1 MDSVAI
7 AETVALADR
16 LETAVCGG
24 RKDSTFRSY
33 RIEKNG
39 NRVAWRVYTDFAE
52 ALQAYRN
59 CRSGEKVKVY
69 GVDLFDRSTLVA
81 SLQQVC
87 QS

>member
-16 LETAVCGG
+16 LETAF

-39 NRVAWRVYTDFAE
+39 NPVAWRVYTDFAE

-59 CRSGEKVKVY
+59 CRSGETVKVY
-69 GVDLFDRSTLVA
+69 GVDLFDRSMLVA

-87 QS
+87 RV